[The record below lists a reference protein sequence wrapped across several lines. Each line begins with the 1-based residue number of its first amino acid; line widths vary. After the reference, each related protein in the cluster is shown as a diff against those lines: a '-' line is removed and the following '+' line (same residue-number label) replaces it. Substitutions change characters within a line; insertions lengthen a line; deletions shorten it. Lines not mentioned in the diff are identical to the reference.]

1 MRCRFAPSI
10 AATTLLFSASMFAQT
25 AFAQTA
31 AKPQSAATAHSK
43 AQSATHDL
51 SGVWV
56 QQYLT
61 NSWSVSD
68 PYGHELE
75 DGTPYQPEALAKL
88 KAEVPLKGPNAVDD
102 RKKSTDPVVK
112 YCDPPGIPRELLY
125 PRPFKIFETPYEVV
139 MIFEDSHM
147 WREIFMDGRPL
158 SKDPDFT
165 WFGYSVGKWEG
176 ATLVVDTVGVKDVTW
191 LDQLGRP
198 HSDALH
204 LTERY
209 RRVDHD
215 TLQLDVTFDDPKMYT
230 KPWTGQ
236 KVFKFRP
243 IYDMREAICTVDKA
257 TAKPAKGIY

>member
-1 MRCRFAPSI
+1 MRLRFAAII
-10 AATTLLFSASMFAQT
+10 AGSMLAFSLPVS
-25 AFAQTA
+25 AQTA
-31 AKPQSAATAHSK
+31 AKPKTAAP
-43 AQSATHDL
+43 SATSARDASHDL

-68 PYGHELE
+68 PYGHEIE

-88 KAEVPLKGPNAVDD
+88 KSEIPLKGPDATED
-102 RKKSTDPVVK
+102 RSKSTDPVVK
-112 YCDPPGIPRELLY
+112 YCDPAGIPRELLY
-125 PRPFKIFETPYEVV
+125 PRPFKIFQTPYEVV

-158 SKDPDFT
+158 PKDPDFT

-176 ATLVVDTVGVKDVTW
+176 GTLVVNTVGVKDTTW

-198 HSDALH
+198 HSDALRI
-204 LTERY
+204 TERY
-209 RRVDHD
+209 RLVDHD
-215 TLQLDVTFDDPKMYT
+215 TLQLDVTFDDSKMYT

-236 KVFKFRP
+236 KVFRFRP
-243 IYDMREAICTVDKA
+243 LYEMRESICTVDKA
-257 TAKPAKGIY
+257 TAKPAKGIYQP